1 MLMEILTDRQMQQ
14 VDRRAIEE
22 LKIPGLLLMENAGI
36 RVFHEIAAA
45 ASLLGKKIVV
55 ACGGGNNGGDGFV
68 IARHLAAAGAKVT
81 VLALAPREKYRGD
94 AVINL
99 NLLDYTSLNFD
110 FILEKADLS
119 RVDFYLEGASLVV
132 DSLLG
137 TGLNKEVRG
146 LYKEVIDKI
155 NLFPGEIIATDI
167 PSGIN
172 ASTGAVMGVAVKA
185 SLTVTFAFPKRGLF
199 LYPGRKYC
207 GKIKVADI
215 FIPSFLGEEE
225 GSGVVLL
232 TKEKALAML
241 PQRQGNNH
249 KGDYG
254 RVLILAGAPGY
265 TGAAFLTS
273 MTAQRA
279 GAGLVTL
286 GIPAG
291 LHSIMETLLTEVMT
305 VSLPET
311 PKGGLS
317 AQSPEIMKSYLKKSD
332 VLAIGPGL
340 GTEKDIREIL
350 LSLLTS
356 YTSPMVIDADGLNAI
371 VPTPEVL
378 RQPSLP
384 PVLTPHLGE
393 MSRLTGLSITEIKKN
408 PLELAREM
416 SEKWRVVLV
425 LKGAPTIVALPRGVV
440 YVNTTGNEGM
450 ATGGTGDVLTGLIAG
465 LIAQGAHPEKAAVS
479 AVYLHGLAG
488 DIAAEKLGKRGLVAS
503 DVMNMIPEAFL
514 RIEKI

>member
-1 MLMEILTDRQMQQ
+1 MEILTDKQMQE
-14 VDRRAIEE
+14 VDRRAMEE
-22 LKIPGLLLMENAGI
+22 LKIPGLILMENAGN
-36 RVFHEIAAA
+36 RVFHEIAAVNY
-45 ASLLGKKIVV
+45 LPGKKILV

-81 VLALAPREKYRGD
+81 VLALAAREKYRGD
-94 AVINL
+94 AAVNL
-99 NLLDYTSLNFD
+99 NLLNHTPLNLD
-110 FILEKADLS
+110 FILKETDLA
-119 RVDFYLEGASLVV
+119 RVGFYLEGTSLVV
-132 DSLLG
+132 DSLFG
-137 TGLNKEVRG
+137 TGLNQKVHG

-155 NLFPGEIIATDI
+155 NLFSGRVIATDI

-172 ASTGAVMGVAVKA
+172 ASTGAVMGVAVRA

-199 LYPGRKYC
+199 FYPGREYC
-207 GKIKVADI
+207 GKIKIVDI

-232 TKEKALAML
+232 TKGKALAML
-241 PQRQGNNH
+241 PQRRGNSH

-254 RVLILAGAPGY
+254 RVFILAGAPGY

-291 LHSIMETLLTEVMT
+291 LHNIMESLLTEVMT

-311 PKGGLS
+311 PNGGLS
-317 AQSPEIMKSYLKKSD
+317 AQSPEVMKNYLKKSD

-340 GTEKDIREIL
+340 GKGKDIREIL
-350 LSLLTS
+350 LSLLPT
-356 YTSPMVIDADGLNAI
+356 YASPMVIDADGLNAI
-371 VPTPEVL
+371 APTPEVL
-378 RQPSLP
+378 RQASLS

-393 MSRLTGLSITEIKKN
+393 MSRLTGLSVAEIKKN
-408 PLELAREM
+408 SLELAREM
-416 SEKWRVVLV
+416 SKKWQAVLV
-425 LKGAPTIVALPRGVV
+425 LKGAPTIVALPGGAV

-465 LIAQGAHPEKAAVS
+465 FIAQGASPAEAAVA
-479 AVYLHGLAG
+479 AVYLHALAG
-488 DIAAEKLGKRGLVAS
+488 DIAAEKLGKRGLIAS

-514 RIEKI
+514 RMEKG

>member
-1 MLMEILTDRQMQQ
+1 MEILTDKQMQE
-14 VDRRAIEE
+14 VDRRAMEE
-22 LKIPGLLLMENAGI
+22 LKMPGLILMENAGN
-36 RVFHEIAAA
+36 RVFQEIAAVN
-45 ASLLGKKIVV
+45 SLPGKKILI

-68 IARHLAAAGAKVT
+68 IARHLAAAGAKVA
-81 VLALAPREKYRGD
+81 VLALAAREKYRGD
-94 AVINL
+94 AAVNL
-99 NLLDYTSLNFD
+99 NLLNHTPLNLD
-110 FILEKADLS
+110 FILKETDLA

-137 TGLNKEVRG
+137 TGLSQEVHG

-155 NLFPGEIIATDI
+155 NLFSGRVIATDI

-199 LYPGRKYC
+199 FYPGREYC
-207 GKIKVADI
+207 GKIKIADI
-215 FIPSFLGEEE
+215 FIPSFLAEEE
-225 GSGVVLL
+225 GSGVVSL

-241 PQRQGNNH
+241 PQRRGNSH

-254 RVLILAGAPGY
+254 RVFILAGAPGY

-286 GIPAG
+286 GVPAG
-291 LHSIMETLLTEVMT
+291 LHNIMESLLTEVMT

-311 PKGGLS
+311 PNGGLS
-317 AQSPEIMKSYLKKSD
+317 AQSPEVMKNYLKKSD

-340 GTEKDIREIL
+340 GKGKDIREIL
-350 LSLLTS
+350 LSLLPI
-356 YTSPMVIDADGLNAI
+356 YASPMVIDADGLNAI
-371 VPTPEVL
+371 APTPEVL
-378 RQPSLP
+378 RQASLP

-393 MSRLTGLSITEIKKN
+393 MSRLTGLSVAEIKKN
-408 PLELAREM
+408 SLELAREM
-416 SEKWRVVLV
+416 SEKWQAVLV
-425 LKGAPTIVALPRGVV
+425 LKGAPTIVALPRGAV

-465 LIAQGAHPEKAAVS
+465 FIAQGVSPAEAAVA
-479 AVYLHGLAG
+479 AVYLHGFAG
-488 DIAAEKLGKRGLVAS
+488 DLAAEKLGKRGLIAS

-514 RIEKI
+514 KMEKG